1 MLLPVLLRA
10 GSLGGPLECTT
21 GWWMVQKYLVF
32 YCFFLNFH
40 VVFYNCFLF
49 RQDFCQDDEVVRS
62 VQMTSPS
69 GAVCYG
75 LGESTI
81 LRCLCPNN

>member
-1 MLLPVLLRA
+1 MHY
-10 GSLGGPLECTT
+10 
-21 GWWMVQKYLVF
+21 WLVDSTKVP
-32 YCFFLNFH
+32 CFFLNFY

-81 LRCLCPNN
+81 LRCLCPKT